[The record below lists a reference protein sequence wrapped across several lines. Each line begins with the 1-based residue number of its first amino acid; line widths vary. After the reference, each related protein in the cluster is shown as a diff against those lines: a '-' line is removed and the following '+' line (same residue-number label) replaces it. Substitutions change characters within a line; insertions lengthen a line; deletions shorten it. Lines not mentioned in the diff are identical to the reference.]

1 MFENSGISRLKKIIF
16 VTAFFVI
23 GSGAGFC
30 SGQVIS
36 EDQPLIATDQQHAL
50 VQDGTKMT
58 SAAGTDSLTKGP
70 KTPSLVY
77 QGRLYFFCCQRHMR
91 YFQADPDRYVN
102 NVKPPNGKDIG
113 NIPGMNLLWG
123 QSTDRPVVATNSRH
137 ALVQDGTRMTSPVSG
152 KPISKSPRTPS
163 VVYKDRLYFFCCQ
176 EDVRKFHANPGRYS
190 ERTVPPNGTLIKSI
204 IERNRK
210 RLSAIDKVLIAA
222 NQQHRLVE
230 DGTKM
235 ISPVTGESVTKRQKT
250 PAAVY
255 KGKIY
260 YFCCNADM
268 RKFAAD
274 PDRYIKDVKAPNGK
288 DVTVV
293 ADLNLGS
300 GGGTDQLLVPTNEQ
314 HEVVEDK
321 TSLISLVSEN
331 PITKG
336 PKTPSA
342 VYKGRVFYF
351 CCNADLRKFQGNP
364 ERYIPDTIPPN
375 GIDIAEGLKEVALR
389 KQRQREAETMVYD
402 IEIGSSPVLGPAD
415 APVTIVEFADFQCP
429 FCVREWPKIK
439 KVLDDYAGKV
449 RLVFKHYPL
458 SFHDK
463 AKPVHGAAEF
473 ANMTKGAEAFWK
485 MHDMVIANP
494 KKLEP
499 ATLRGYA
506 ESIGLDLVELDRLM
520 GDAAKIDELLETDL
534 SDARD
539 YTVRGT
545 PTVFIN
551 GLKLDPR
558 TPENYKARIDQILG
572 ESTQAKSSKNQE
584 TEPAQTKQAVLE

>member
-1 MFENSGISRLKKIIF
+1 MFENSGTSRLNKIMF
-16 VTAFFVI
+16 AVALFVI
-23 GSGAGFC
+23 GCGAGLC
-30 SGQVIS
+30 GGQVIN

-50 VQDGTKMT
+50 VEDGTKMT
-58 SAAGTDSLTKGP
+58 SAAGTDSVTKGP
-70 KTPSLVY
+70 RTPSLVY
-77 QGRLYFFCCQRHMR
+77 QGRLYYFCCQRHMR

-113 NIPGMNLLWG
+113 NIPGMNLMWG
-123 QSTDRPVVATNSRH
+123 QSADRPVVATNRRH
-137 ALVQDGTRMTSPVSG
+137 ALVENGTRMTSPVSG
-152 KPISKSPRTPS
+152 KSISKSPRTPS
-163 VVYKDRLYFFCCQ
+163 VIYKDRLYFFCCQ
-176 EDVRKFHANPGRYS
+176 ADVRKFHANPGRYADS
-190 ERTVPPNGTLIKSI
+190 VGPPNGVLIKKI
-204 IERNRK
+204 VERNRK
-210 RLSAIDKVLIAA
+210 RLGGIDKVLIASE
-222 NQQHRLVE
+222 QQHRLVK
-230 DGTKM
+230 DGTEM
-235 ISPVTGESVTKRQKT
+235 FSPVTGKPVTKRYKT
-250 PAAVY
+250 PAALH

-260 YFCCNADM
+260 YFCCNADA

-274 PDRYIKDVKAPNGK
+274 PDRYIKDVKAPNGQ

-293 ADLNLGS
+293 AGLNLGS

-314 HEVVEDK
+314 YEVVEDK

-342 VYKGRVFYF
+342 VYKNRIYYF

-364 ERYIPDTIPPN
+364 EKYIPDTIPPN
-375 GIDIAEGLKEVALR
+375 GIDITEGLKEVALR
-389 KQRQREAETMVYD
+389 KQRQKEAETMVYD

-458 SFHDK
+458 AFHDK
-463 AKPVHGAAEF
+463 AKPVHAAAEF

-494 KKLEP
+494 KKLDRV
-499 ATLRGYA
+499 TLRGYA
-506 ESIGLDLVELDRLM
+506 ESIGLDMVEFDRLM
-520 GDAAKIDELLETDL
+520 GDAAKIDELLEADL
-534 SDARD
+534 ADAGD

-545 PTVFIN
+545 PAVFIN
-551 GLKLDPR
+551 GLKLAPR
-558 TPENYKARIDQILG
+558 TPENYRARIDQILG
-572 ESTQAKSSKNQE
+572 ESTQAESSKNE
-584 TEPAQTKQAVLE
+584 EPEPAQTKQAVVE